1 MMAFV
6 SMCKEHKKYAE
17 FCNYE
22 EFAKTEFLKKGRGC
36 VWLDTTNFVS
46 RHLTQTSGTCEMS
59 EMYVSFDQI
68 TPEDENDLELLE
80 RIREYNPV
88 SEYVLLQVADNH

>member
-1 MMAFV
+1 MV
-6 SMCKEHKKYAE
+6 SSTTLED
-17 FCNYE
+17 
-22 EFAKTEFLKKGRGC
+22 FAKTEFLKKGRGC
-36 VWLDTTNFVS
+36 VWLDTTDFVS
-46 RHLTQTSGTCEMS
+46 RHLTQTSGTFEMS
-59 EMYVSFDQI
+59 EMYVSLDQI